1 MTRDPKR
8 YCRSGVHLN
17 SSSIGESRGRSQSR
31 ILSLAVGIV
40 ASSAILVSTVEA
52 QYFPTPSSGPSSLP
66 PSLTPPQSPGF
77 PLPPLVS
84 PSFPGSNSGPL
95 SSGGPMCTSKDGQGT
110 ATCLNLATIVAG
122 YGMIED
128 YIKNPTKTQFS
139 NVGEI
144 ESLLSLGQFVAQG
157 EFRSGK
163 TKLGSGAFRY
173 SLNGVEA
180 EFTAL
185 NGAELVAAV
194 NSSGLVCFA
203 NVDQLKV
210 SLTASSEDSFGIK
223 LFTENFLS
231 SVDMQASYAQELRS
245 FHFSSAITDIKCPF
259 TQTGK
264 ISASISYSDS
274 GHLKAGALDFLL
286 KDLTFQNLTVAAG
299 CNSMKSGSGISSSL
313 YLSQRCEVSLASG
326 RSPYQVK
333 AFIDSGASVLNG
345 RVSASRFVRP
355 GDAGNLSITNT
366 INNGSVTGITD
377 RDLLISSGVNLGI
390 QVEY

>member
-1 MTRDPKR
+1 
-8 YCRSGVHLN
+8 
-17 SSSIGESRGRSQSR
+17 
-31 ILSLAVGIV
+31 
-40 ASSAILVSTVEA
+40 
-52 QYFPTPSSGPSSLP
+52 
-66 PSLTPPQSPGF
+66 
-77 PLPPLVS
+77 
-84 PSFPGSNSGPL
+84 
-95 SSGGPMCTSKDGQGT
+95 MCTSKNGQGT

-122 YGMIED
+122 YGMIEE

-144 ESLLSLGQFVAQG
+144 ESLLSKWQFVAQG

-355 GDAGNLSITNT
+355 GGANGNLSITNT
-366 INNGSVTGITD
+366 ITNGSVTGITD

-390 QVEY
+390 SVEY